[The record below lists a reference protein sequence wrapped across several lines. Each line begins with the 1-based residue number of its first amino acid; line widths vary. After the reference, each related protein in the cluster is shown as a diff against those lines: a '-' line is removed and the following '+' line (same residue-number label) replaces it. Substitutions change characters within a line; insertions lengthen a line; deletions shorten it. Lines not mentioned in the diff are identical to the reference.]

1 MCKWMARK
9 RSVLE
14 SRWGVTRDG
23 VWGGRREAVVVA
35 NEKEIKAIPLRQA
48 CSEGRWRFTLQCR
61 CRRKLLMANLEV
73 LSGGE
78 NPSSSLLGPPT
89 SLRPCPR
96 PPPHPIDLH
105 QPSVCL
111 PPTQSPSLLHT
122 DTGFSAPSSVTR
134 GAPRGPSRPR
144 QGSRGDI
151 PCPAASPP
159 PPRAR
164 PPRSTCLSGTCVGAG
179 ECRPGPGPPP
189 G

>member
-89 SLRPCPR
+89 SLRPRPR
-96 PPPHPIDLH
+96 PPPHPIGLH

-144 QGSRGDI
+144 
-151 PCPAASPP
+151 
-159 PPRAR
+159 
-164 PPRSTCLSGTCVGAG
+164 
-179 ECRPGPGPPP
+179 PG
-189 G
+189 